1 MPARADT
8 RGRRT
13 AWAVAPRCCDS
24 RTRAR
29 SPAPTLE
36 QVDVASLVPS
46 QRRRLAVGVDLA
58 VAAGALA
65 LDLQLAQRSSGAGLS
80 LVEATLT
87 GVTLGL
93 IPLRHLRPAWS
104 LALTVVGCAAV
115 FMLTGRETL
124 ALLAPLLTLYS
135 VGTSRSRNATML
147 AWVVTVVVLAS
158 AAAIGASDARWQQA
172 LRVVPWTTAAAAV
185 GNGVQNRR
193 TMVQALRDRALRA
206 EQTREEEALR
216 RVAEE
221 RVRIAR
227 ELHDVVA
234 HHIAVISVQ
243 AGAAQHLVTADPVS
257 AAAALGEVRRAA
269 GTVIDELR
277 DLLYVLRSDDDRDAR
292 TTPTPGLA
300 RLDALLGSFT
310 AAGLEVDWSLSGK
323 PGQLPATVDLIAY
336 RVAEEA
342 LTNALKHGTG
352 SAHLDV
358 QYRDDSVFLRVVNPV
373 SHQRPSSEG
382 GAGGHGLLGMRER
395 AAAVGGHLDVGRGP
409 GNVFRVEVELPL
421 LLQGAHR

>member
-1 MPARADT
+1 MRSTAALLRQQDAGALTRTYARAVT
-8 RGRRT
+8 
-13 AWAVAPRCCDS
+13 VPSVLPR
-24 RTRAR
+24 
-29 SPAPTLE
+29 
-36 QVDVASLVPS
+36 S
-46 QRRRLAVGVDLA
+46 QRRPLAVGVDFA
-58 VAAGALA
+58 VAAGALV
-65 LDLQLAQRSSGAGLS
+65 LDLQLAQASGTGLS
-80 LVEATLT
+80 LAEATLT

-93 IPLRHLRPAWS
+93 IPLRQLHPISA
-104 LALTVVGCAAV
+104 LALAVAGCTAV
-115 FMLTGRETL
+115 FLLTGRETL
-124 ALLAPLLTLYS
+124 ALLAPLLALYT
-135 VGTSRSRNATML
+135 VGTGRSRNETML
-147 AWVVTVVVLAS
+147 AWVTTVVVLAS
-158 AAAIGASDARWQQA
+158 AAGIGASSDARWQQA
-172 LRVVPWTTAAAAV
+172 LRVVPWITAAAAI

-193 TMVQALRDRALRA
+193 NMVRALRDRAVRA

-257 AAAALGEVRRAA
+257 AATALGEVRRAA

-277 DLLYVLRSDDDRDAR
+277 DLLYVLRSDDDSDAR

-300 RLDALLGSFT
+300 QLDALLGSFT
-310 AAGLEVDWSLSGK
+310 AAGLEVEWSLTGK
-323 PGQLPATVDLIAY
+323 PEQLPATVDLIAY

-358 QYRDDSVFLRVVNPV
+358 HYRDDGVFLRVVNPV
-373 SHQRPSSEG
+373 GHQRSSSAD

-395 AAAVGGHLDVGRGP
+395 AAAVGGQLDAGRGP

-421 LLQGAHR
+421 LLQGARR